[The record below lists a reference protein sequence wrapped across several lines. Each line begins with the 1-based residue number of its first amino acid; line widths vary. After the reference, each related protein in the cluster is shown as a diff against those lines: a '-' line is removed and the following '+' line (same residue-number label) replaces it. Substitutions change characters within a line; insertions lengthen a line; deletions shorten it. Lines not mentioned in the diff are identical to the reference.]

1 MAPVHDVAIVGAGLL
16 GLAAARAVAAQGR
29 DFVVLEQA
37 AIGHDKGG
45 SKGSCRIFRLGYP
58 EPEYVAAARQAREL
72 WHALEAETGRQILL
86 PTPHLTFGPQFQAIH
101 DAMRQAGAGCE
112 LLSPADA
119 AERFPEIRVAG
130 AALLETES
138 CVTAADEALS
148 ALASAA
154 GLVDPADPAGHSGPA
169 GARLRTGIR
178 VTGVADDG
186 RQVTLQTSAGPV
198 TARVVI
204 LTTGAWTASLLAGRV
219 PMAGEARLEQVA
231 YLAPAGAPPPR
242 EPAQPAQPA
251 QPARPARAAQPAQ
264 PAQPARA
271 ALPVQPAPH
280 ASATPIFIYYGD
292 PSPYGL
298 PVPGSSAY
306 KIGIHQSGEPADP
319 DAQTADPDQAM
330 LARLTQ
336 VAKRY
341 LPGYAPEPVA
351 TERCIY
357 DNTPDEDFIVDRV
370 GNVVVG
376 CGTSGHGFKFGPLF
390 GEWLAALAFGSA
402 PPPSQRFGLARF

>member
-37 AIGHDKGG
+37 EIGHDKGG

-86 PTPHLTFGPQFQAIH
+86 PTPHLTFGPQLDAVH
-101 DAMRQAGAGCE
+101 EAMRQAGAGCE
-112 LLSPADA
+112 LLSA
-119 AERFPEIRVAG
+119 AEVAGRFPAIRVAG
-130 AALLETES
+130 PALLETES
-138 CVTAADEALS
+138 CVTAADEALA

-169 GARLRTGIR
+169 GARLRTGVR

-186 RQVTLQTSAGPV
+186 RQVTLQTSAGAV

-204 LTTGAWTASLLAGRV
+204 LATGAWTAGLLAGSV
-219 PMAGEARLEQVA
+219 PMAAEPRLEQVA
-231 YLAPAGAPPPR
+231 YLAPAGSPLK
-242 EPAQPAQPA
+242 PAQPA
-251 QPARPARAAQPAQ
+251 
-264 PAQPARA
+264 
-271 ALPVQPAPH
+271 
-280 ASATPIFIYYGD
+280 PIFICYGD

-298 PVPGSSAY
+298 PVPGSGLY
-306 KIGIHQSGEPADP
+306 KIGIHQSGVLADP
-319 DAQTADPDQAM
+319 DAQTADPDPAM
-330 LARLTQ
+330 LARLAE
-336 VAKRY
+336 VAERY
-341 LPGYAPEPVA
+341 LPGYEPEPVA

>member
-72 WHALEAETGRQILL
+72 WHTLEAETGRQILL
-86 PTPHLTFGPQFQAIH
+86 PTPHLTFGPQFHAVH

-112 LLSPADA
+112 LLSAEVV

-130 AALLETES
+130 PALLETES
-138 CVTAADEALS
+138 CVTAADEALA

-154 GLVDPADPAGHSGPA
+154 GLVDPADPAGHSGPS
-169 GARLRTGIR
+169 GARLRTGTR

-186 RQVTLQTSAGPV
+186 RQVSLQTSAGPV
-198 TARVVI
+198 SARVVI
-204 LTTGAWTASLLAGRV
+204 LTTGAWTAGLLAGRV
-219 PMAGEARLEQVA
+219 PMAGEPRLEQVA
-231 YLAPAGAPPPR
+231 YLASAGAPMPPT
-242 EPAQPAQPA
+242 PPTPST
-251 QPARPARAAQPAQ
+251 PPSTP
-264 PAQPARA
+264 PTP
-271 ALPVQPAPH
+271 PTPSTPPTPPTPGAP
-280 ASATPIFIYYGD
+280 STPPTPIFISYGD

-298 PVPGSSAY
+298 PVPGSSLY
-306 KIGIHQSGEPADP
+306 KIGIHQSGVLTDP

-330 LARLTQ
+330 LARLAE
-336 VAKRY
+336 VAQRY
-341 LPGYAPEPVA
+341 LPGYVPEPVA